1 VSHTIEELTAEQARQ
16 HLGGLAELL
25 VDVVC
30 DGASVNFMLPFGHD
44 DALRF
49 WRSVLDRVETGE
61 IRLLAAFRDGAL
73 DGTVQLQLAPQP
85 NQPHRADVAKLLVH
99 TRARRLGIARSLM
112 LALEET
118 ARRHGRT
125 LLTLDTLAGTPAER
139 LYRSLGYTVIGQIP
153 GYALLPGGGEP
164 LPTSIIY
171 KQLA

>member
-1 VSHTIEELTAEQARQ
+1 VSHTIEELTAQQARQ

-61 IRLLAAFRDGAL
+61 IRLLAAFRHGAL

-99 TRARRLGIARSLM
+99 TRARRLGVARNLM
-112 LALEET
+112 LALEEI

-139 LYRSLGYTVIGQIP
+139 LYRSLGYTVVGQIP
-153 GYALLPGGGEP
+153 G
-164 LPTSIIY
+164 
-171 KQLA
+171 

>member
-1 VSHTIEELTAEQARQ
+1 VSHTIEELTARQARQ
-16 HLGGLAELL
+16 HLEGLAELL
-25 VDVVC
+25 VDVVR

-49 WRSVLDRVETGE
+49 WRSVLDRVEAGE
-61 IRLLAAFRDGAL
+61 VKLLAAFRDGAL
-73 DGTVQLQLAPQP
+73 DGTVQLQPAPQP

-99 TRARRLGIARSLM
+99 TRARRLGVARTLM

-153 GYALLPGGGEP
+153 GYALLPSGGEP
-164 LPTSIIY
+164 LPTAIIY

>member
-1 VSHTIEELTAEQARQ
+1 VSHTIEELTAQQARH

-25 VDVVC
+25 VDVVEA
-30 DGASVNFMLPFGHD
+30 GASVNFMLPFGHD

-61 IRLLAAFRDGAL
+61 IRLLAAFRDSSL
-73 DGTVQLQLAPQP
+73 DGTVQLQLAQQP

-99 TRARRLGIARSLM
+99 TRARRLGVARRLM

-139 LYRSLGYTVIGQIP
+139 LYLSLGYTVIGRIP